1 VVKSFKDK
9 LRARLPV
16 SVAEV
21 GDVERYQVAE
31 LGIAAVSGELGR
43 CEELIDA
50 ALGMAERLE
59 ASWVV
64 SASRRIEPYRE
75 DLP

>member
-1 VVKSFKDK
+1 
-9 LRARLPV
+9 
-16 SVAEV
+16 
-21 GDVERYQVAE
+21 
-31 LGIAAVSGELGR
+31 
-43 CEELIDA
+43 LIDA